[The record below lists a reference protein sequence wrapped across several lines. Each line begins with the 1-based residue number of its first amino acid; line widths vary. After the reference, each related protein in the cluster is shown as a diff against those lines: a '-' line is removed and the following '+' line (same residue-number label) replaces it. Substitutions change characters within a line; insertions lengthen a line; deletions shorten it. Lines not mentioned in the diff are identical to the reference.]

1 MPRKQVRKKT
11 YRLLGNCTDLV
22 QCSNFK
28 ALFFLIYRK
37 RRTVKNF
44 DNIY

>member
-11 YRLLGNCTDLV
+11 CRLLGNCTDLV

-28 ALFFLIYRK
+28 ALFFDLSQ
-37 RRTVKNF
+37 TQNS
-44 DNIY
+44 